1 MLRNWIFGAI
11 AVLFG
16 IITLIEGGSVLFSD
30 GPARLAAGNFVP
42 VVLWVNFASGFIYI
56 LAGLAI
62 LLGRRSGLI
71 LARALAGM
79 LVMLFGYF
87 LIHILMGGAWE
98 TRTLGAMI
106 LRLGF
111 WVAAALLVRPGSATG
126 KPVG

>member
-42 VVLWVNFASGFIYI
+42 VVLWVNFLSGFIYI
-56 LAGLAI
+56 LAGVAI
-62 LLGRRSGLI
+62 LRGQRSGLI

-111 WVAAALLVRPGSATG
+111 WVAAALLVRPGSAAG
-126 KPVG
+126 EPVG

>member
-16 IITLIEGGSVLFSD
+16 IITLIEGCSVLFGH

-42 VVLWVNFASGFIYI
+42 VVLWVNFLSGFIYI

-62 LLGRRSGLI
+62 LPGRRSGLI
-71 LARALAGM
+71 LARALASM

-111 WVAAALLVRPGSATG
+111 WVAAALLVRPGSAAR

>member
-16 IITLIEGGSVLFSD
+16 IITLIEGGSVLFLH

-42 VVLWVNFASGFIYI
+42 VVLWVNFLSGFIYI

-62 LLGRRSGLI
+62 LSGRRSGLI

-111 WVAAALLVRPGSATG
+111 WVAAALLVRPGSAAG

>member
-1 MLRNWIFGAI
+1 EGCS
-11 AVLFG
+11 VLFG
-16 IITLIEGGSVLFSD
+16 H

-42 VVLWVNFASGFIYI
+42 VVLWVNFLSGFIYI

-62 LLGRRSGLI
+62 LPGRRSGLI

-111 WVAAALLVRPGSATG
+111 WVAAALLVRPGSAAG

>member
-62 LLGRRSGLI
+62 LLGRRGGLI
-71 LARALAGM
+71 LARVLAGM
-79 LVMLFGYF
+79 LVILFGYF

-111 WVAAALLVRPGSATG
+111 WVAAALLVRPGSAAG

>member
-16 IITLIEGGSVLFSD
+16 IITLIEGCSVLFGH

-42 VVLWVNFASGFIYI
+42 VVLWVNFLSGFIYI

-62 LLGRRSGLI
+62 LPGRRSGLI

-111 WVAAALLVRPGSATG
+111 WVAAALLVRPGSAAR

>member
-16 IITLIEGGSVLFSD
+16 IITLIEGCSVLFGH

-42 VVLWVNFASGFIYI
+42 VVLWVNFLSGFIYI

-62 LLGRRSGLI
+62 LPGRRSGLI
-71 LARALAGM
+71 LARALASM

-111 WVAAALLVRPGSATG
+111 WVAAALLVRPGSAAG

>member
-1 MLRNWIFGAI
+1 MLRNWIFGTIAAI
-11 AVLFG
+11 FG

-42 VVLWVNFASGFIYI
+42 VILWVNFASGFIYI

-111 WVAAALLVRPGSATG
+111 WVAAALLVRPGSAAG